1 MIDLIS
7 LAFNTLLIN
16 PLTNLF
22 VLMSRVTGSAGIGVI
37 LLTIFIRAVTLPT
50 TLKQMH
56 TTRMM
61 AAINPRM
68 QDIQKKYK
76 DPKRRSEEQ
85 MKLYKEAGINPLGCF
100 SGMVLQFPILI
111 SLYRVFS
118 LAVGDTP
125 EALIKVHGR
134 LYNVDFLRTGLPL
147 NSDFLWLHLGRPD
160 PLLLPILVAGTTFI
174 LQKVTTLPAQT
185 EQQRA
190 QAGMMNLMMP
200 LIFGWITINLPSGL
214 GLYYVLS
221 NLIGVVLQYAYIGG
235 GPINWRA
242 VIGLSQDP
250 VLPRALDVRMAQMKA
265 LERSQPDD
273 EDDEEQDDNQA
284 SRSKSKSSTPAPA
297 GESAGARR
305 RRRYGNG
312 GGQRRSRR

>member
-1 MIDLIS
+1 MLDIIGWVF
-7 LAFNTLLIN
+7 ATFLIN
-16 PLTNLF
+16 PLTNLY
-22 VLMSRVTGSAGIGVI
+22 VLLSALTGNAGFGVI
-37 LLTIFIRAVTLPT
+37 LLTIFIRVVTLPT

-68 QDIQKKYK
+68 QEIQKRYK

-100 SGMVLQFPILI
+100 SGMLLQFPILI
-111 SLYRVFS
+111 ALYRVFS
-118 LAVGDTP
+118 LAVGESP
-125 EALIKVHGR
+125 ESLIKVHGR
-134 LYNVDFLRTGLPL
+134 LYDIDYLRSALPL

-160 PLLLPILVAGTTFI
+160 SIILPVLVAATTYV

-221 NLIGVVLQYAYIGG
+221 NIIGVVLQYAYVGG
-235 GPINWRA
+235 GQFNWR
-242 VIGLSQDP
+242 GLVGLNQEP
-250 VLPRALDVRMAQMKA
+250 VLPRALEVRQRQMAS
-265 LERSQPDD
+265 LSRPSDD
-273 EDDEEQDDNQA
+273 QDEEEDDAAPA
-284 SRSKSKSSTPAPA
+284 SRNEKPRPPKPAPA
-297 GESAGARR
+297 GGSAASRR
-305 RRRYGNG
+305 RRRYGND

>member
-1 MIDLIS
+1 MFDALSYLFNLILID
-7 LAFNTLLIN
+7 

-22 VLMSRVTGSAGIGVI
+22 VFLSHLTGNAGFGVI
-37 LLTIFIRAVTLPT
+37 LLTIFIRLVTLPT
-50 TLKQMH
+50 TLRQMH

-68 QDIQKKYK
+68 QDIQKRYK

-85 MKLYKEAGINPLGCF
+85 MKLYREAGINPLGCF
-100 SGMVLQFPILI
+100 SGMLLQFPILI
-111 SLYRVFS
+111 ALYRVFS
-118 LAVGDTP
+118 LAVGETP

-134 LYNVDFLRTGLPL
+134 LYDIDYLRNALPL

-160 PLLLPILVAGTTFI
+160 PIILPVLVAATTYV

-221 NLIGVVLQYAYIGG
+221 NIIGVVLQYAYVGG
-235 GPINWRA
+235 GEFNWRGL
-242 VIGLSQDP
+242 IGLNQDP
-250 VLPRALDVRMAQMKA
+250 VLPRALQVRQAQMDA
-265 LERSQPDD
+265 LKRTPDDD
-273 EDDEEQDDNQA
+273 EDVEDDA
-284 SRSKSKSSTPAPA
+284 SASSSKSRPQKPAPT
-297 GESAGARR
+297 GGSAASRR
-305 RRRYGNG
+305 RRRYGND